1 MEPAVAG
8 VIVVPLFVVHGDPH
22 FWWITVVKAITAA
35 EVFLSPEI
43 LGIVHVWVMVKPV
56 PVTEIGL
63 STPGTAIST
72 LVGRSMFGQSRIAA
86 GQYGGDQKMTKHH
99 CVPPRDVR
107 NRQVEANI
115 AGFFLAN
122 S

>member
-1 MEPAVAG
+1 MVARVEPAVAG
-8 VIVVPLFVVHGDPH
+8 VIVVPLFVVHRDPH
-22 FWWITVVKAITAA
+22 FRWITVVKAITAA

-107 NRQVEANI
+107 NRH
-115 AGFFLAN
+115 
-122 S
+122 